1 MINADIKTNFMAEQT
16 DKAKSPM
23 NIDTS
28 EEKPD
33 LHNNR
38 RENVI

>member
-1 MINADIKTNFMAEQT
+1 MRILSNFMTKQT

-33 LHNNR
+33 LHMHNNR

>member
-1 MINADIKTNFMAEQT
+1 MRILSNFMTKQT

-23 NIDTS
+23 NIDTN

-38 RENVI
+38 RKNVI